1 MATETPRDTPPLQG
15 WTAPLLG
22 QLKSVDARTL
32 QHVFTSLKDY
42 LSGVQTTISSN
53 YYNLGIG
60 SVSAGTAGASITGTF
75 PSQLLNLTLP
85 TGPAGP
91 TGLTGP
97 AGPNGFSSLNLD
109 GGSPSSIYGGT
120 PLIDAGYA

>member
-1 MATETPRDTPPLQG
+1 MPIETPRNNPPIQA
-15 WTAPLLG
+15 WTAPLLE
-22 QLKSVDARTL
+22 QLRSADGRTL
-32 QHVFTSLKDY
+32 QHIFTSLKDY
-42 LSGVQTTISSN
+42 LGGLQTTISSN

-85 TGPAGP
+85 TGPIGP
-91 TGLTGP
+91 TGATGP
-97 AGPNGFSSLNLD
+97 AGPSGFSSLNLD
-109 GGSPSSIYGGT
+109 GGTPDSIYGGT

>member
-1 MATETPRDTPPLQG
+1 MPTETPRDNPPIQG

-22 QLKSVDARTL
+22 QLRSSDARTL

-42 LSGVQTTISSN
+42 LAGVQTSINAN

-60 SVSAGTAGASITGTF
+60 SVSAGTAGATISGTF
-75 PSQLLNLTLP
+75 PSQTLNLTLP
-85 TGPAGP
+85 TGLTGP
-91 TGLTGP
+91 TGPTGP

-109 GGSPSSIYGGT
+109 GGTPSSIYGGT
-120 PLIDAGYA
+120 PVIDAGYA

>member
-1 MATETPRDTPPLQG
+1 MAIETPRDVPPLQV
-15 WTAPLLG
+15 WTAPLME
-22 QLKSVDARTL
+22 QLRSADARTL
-32 QHVFTSLKDY
+32 QHIFTTLKEY
-42 LSGVQTTISSN
+42 LGGVQKTISSN

-91 TGLTGP
+91 TGATGP
-97 AGPNGFSSLNLD
+97 AGPNGYSSLNLD
-109 GGSPSSIYGGT
+109 GGQPDSIYGGT